1 MKFYS
6 ISNKLFYKSFIIYI
20 IFFGFNVWAIVSNAQ
35 EVSNLKHENITLDST
50 NIVLKHFTP
59 TKISTDVSIES
70 HTSENSDSNNLKL
83 NATTSNIINT
93 SQNVLTTSVR
103 PDRDINQTTEKV
115 NIISTTIINDK
126 NGNNMSDFII
136 PSQNPDISNVT
147 NTSTTTVVPAEP
159 VLPDKGSAEE
169 EHNSSMSIFF
179 VLCVLALGILL
190 IHLMLQTNFQYLPE
204 SVVIVFLGGAI
215 GMIIN
220 LMSNQNIANWRK
232 EEAFS
237 PTAFFLVLLPPII
250 FESGYNLHKGNFFQ
264 NIGSILVFAIFGT
277 AISAFVIGAGIYLLG
292 LAQVA
297 YKLSFVES
305 FAFGSLISAVD
316 PVATVAIF
324 HALEVDPVL
333 NMLVFGE
340 SILNDAISIVLT
352 TSVLESNNATTTSE
366 AIILGLNRFC
376 LMFFA
381 SAGIGVVFALISA
394 LLLKHVDLRKNPSL
408 EFGLML
414 VFTYAPYVLAEGIQL
429 SGIMAILFNGI
440 VMSHY
445 THFNL
450 STVTQI
456 TMQQT
461 MRTLA
466 FIAETCVFAYLGLA
480 LFSFRHRVEPALVIW
495 SIVLCL
501 IGRAANIFPL
511 AFLVNRF
518 REHQITRKMMFIMW
532 FSGLRGAISYALSLH
547 LDFSD
552 ETRHVIIT
560 TTLIIVLFTTLIF
573 GGSTMPLLKFLRAE
587 KKQKSNSRRKR
598 KDKEISLSKTR
609 EWGQTIDSEHLSE
622 LTEEEIEV
630 SFLQSRIRGFA
641 RWDLKF
647 FIPFFTRR
655 FTQQELKDCK
665 SQMTDLTNQW
675 YQAIRISPMES
686 DDEVTTASTAQLNI
700 NLSVENQNQI
710 HGKQSKRRPSHGED
724 EDWSD

>member
-1 MKFYS
+1 
-6 ISNKLFYKSFIIYI
+6 
-20 IFFGFNVWAIVSNAQ
+20 
-35 EVSNLKHENITLDST
+35 
-50 NIVLKHFTP
+50 
-59 TKISTDVSIES
+59 
-70 HTSENSDSNNLKL
+70 
-83 NATTSNIINT
+83 
-93 SQNVLTTSVR
+93 
-103 PDRDINQTTEKV
+103 
-115 NIISTTIINDK
+115 
-126 NGNNMSDFII
+126 
-136 PSQNPDISNVT
+136 
-147 NTSTTTVVPAEP
+147 
-159 VLPDKGSAEE
+159 
-169 EHNSSMSIFF
+169 MSIFF

-480 LFSFRHRVEPALVIW
+480 LFSFRHRVEPALIIW
-495 SIVLCL
+495 SIILCL
-501 IGRAANIFPL
+501 IGRATNIFPL

-598 KDKEISLSKTR
+598 KDKEVSLSKTR

-675 YQAIRISPMES
+675 YQAIRISPIES

-700 NLSVENQNQI
+700 NLSVESQNQI
-710 HGKQSKRRPSHGED
+710 HGKQSKRRPSHG
-724 EDWSD
+724 SILSI